1 MKPTPFPLE
10 SLQAVTAAL
19 DNPSTSFAQVANLI
33 EQEPAMA
40 SVVLHH
46 SNTLRFAGRE
56 RTRSVQ
62 AAVLR
67 LGKSNARRLLL
78 EASIVAL
85 VARAA

>member
-10 SLQAVTAAL
+10 SLHAVTAAL
-19 DNPSTSFAQVANLI
+19 DNPSTSIAQVANLI

-40 SVVLHH
+40 RVVVHH
-46 SNTLRFAGRE
+46 SNTLAFAGRE
-56 RTRSVQ
+56 RFRSVHS
-62 AAVLR
+62 AVLR
-67 LGKSNARRLLL
+67 LGKSNARRVLL